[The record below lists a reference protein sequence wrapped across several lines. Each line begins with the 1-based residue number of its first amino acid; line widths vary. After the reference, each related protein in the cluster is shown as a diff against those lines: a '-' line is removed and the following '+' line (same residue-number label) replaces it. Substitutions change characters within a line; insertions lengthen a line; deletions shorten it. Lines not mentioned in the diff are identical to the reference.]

1 MLSFPEGTPASE
13 QESAQLPGQE
23 CFPVPMSHVVGK
35 AITPLA
41 AWPTAAMWLNN
52 QSLVS
57 DKTVLRL
64 PKEKGVTAKLHAPQ
78 AIWPLILF
86 SCPELSWLVLFLV
99 GGCQLH
105 EGRIWVL
112 PCISRTFLCRLL
124 CLAYIFDF
132 FFFFLLELPLCD
144 PQEETVSQLLLY
156 RRSQICRSPGPM
168 SPQSI
173 DLAHPFGHEG
183 RQQSSAS
190 QRPREATLLRAIAC
204 DFHMGRRGQEGR
216 RPLALPAV
224 LSPDKLY
231 PWPSRAS

>member
-1 MLSFPEGTPASE
+1 MRVEFGFSLAS
-13 QESAQLPGQE
+13 PGH
-23 CFPVPMSHVVGK
+23 FSVG
-35 AITPLA
+35 
-41 AWPTAAMWLNN
+41 
-52 QSLVS
+52 
-57 DKTVLRL
+57 
-64 PKEKGVTAKLHAPQ
+64 
-78 AIWPLILF
+78 F
-86 SCPELSWLVLFLV
+86 S
-99 GGCQLH
+99 
-105 EGRIWVL
+105 VL
-112 PCISRTFLCRLL
+112 PTSLI
-124 CLAYIFDF
+124 F